1 MGKTLRIIGSV
12 FLLFAFSVSYAGEKT
27 IVIDVSHGGKD
38 NGFEINGFKEKDL
51 AFEIALKILALN
63 KDEKINIVLTRDS
76 DDFISLD
83 QRVAF
88 INSLSPDYVIS
99 LHINSSENVEING
112 FDFFVSEMNPVIAK
126 SNSLAQSLESS
137 IATEFSTNG
146 IKNANFH
153 ILKNV
158 ETPIALI
165 EMGYLSNSKDREILT
180 SDKGQQ
186 KIAEAIYNTIK

>member
-1 MGKTLRIIGSV
+1 MGKALRIIGSV
-12 FLLFAFSVSYAGEKT
+12 FLLLAFSFSHAGEKT

-38 NGFEINGFKEKDL
+38 NGFEIDGFKEKDL
-51 AFEIALKILALN
+51 AFEIALKVLALN

-76 DDFISLD
+76 DDFISLN
-83 QRVAF
+83 QRVDF
-88 INSLSPDYVIS
+88 INSLNPDYVIS

-112 FDFFVSEMNPVIAK
+112 FDFFVSDKNPVIEE
-126 SNSLAQSLESS
+126 SNSLAQSLERS
-137 IATEFSTNG
+137 IAIKFSTNG
-146 IKNANFH
+146 IKNADFY

-165 EMGYLSNSKDREILT
+165 EMGYLSNTDDRTMLT
-180 SDKGQQ
+180 SEIGQQ